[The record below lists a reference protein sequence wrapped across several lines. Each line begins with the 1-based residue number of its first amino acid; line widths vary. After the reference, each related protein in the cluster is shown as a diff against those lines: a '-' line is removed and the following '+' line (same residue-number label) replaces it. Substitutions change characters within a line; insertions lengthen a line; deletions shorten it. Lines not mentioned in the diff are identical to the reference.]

1 MKLTKNGYTIK
12 KEEYTLDEIKQI
24 KSDLTINP
32 FVLNDFGKQ
41 TDNKFTI
48 YLESQLN
55 YIYLD
60 FMD

>member
-12 KEEYTLDEIKQI
+12 KEEYALDEIKKI
-24 KSDLTINP
+24 KSDLTIKP

-48 YLESQLN
+48 YLEMGIRL
-55 YIYLD
+55 
-60 FMD
+60 